1 MTTPL
6 HSPVCDLLGCRYPLV
21 LAGMGGVARAELVGA
36 VTQAGG
42 FGFLG
47 MVREPVGVLTRT
59 IRRLQGIPARLAFLN
74 RGQAW
79 VVRKLQALLPTIR
92 DAALTADLAAML
104 AAHQQLPRT
113 APRQHFA
120 SARPSD
126 TAVIVEFRSMG

>member
-59 IRRLQGIPARLAFLN
+59 IRRLQGIPSPNTGVFYDKAMAITGIPARLAFLN

-104 AAHQQLPRT
+104 AAHQ
-113 APRQHFA
+113 
-120 SARPSD
+120 
-126 TAVIVEFRSMG
+126 